1 MHSHSFSFSVSAL
14 VYTCIID
21 FRGGPS
27 RILPYRPSVSSPVSS
42 RSYTET
48 SFHRI
53 YVRFEIL
60 ANCMDLCKS
69 FNRFTDAPASSAT
82 RICYT
87 LVCVSV
93 SVHAHFLRFLSSPLV
108 PHSALSLANTP
119 NHRYWMLHL
128 FDDRHELSNKFFLL
142 VCFIHFTRLLTVTNE
157 NICTVVLE
165 HF

>member
-1 MHSHSFSFSVSAL
+1 MCTVHTGNASASNAPSAMHSHSFSFSVSAL

-27 RILPYRPSVSSPVSS
+27 RILPYRPSSRVSS
-42 RSYTET
+42 RPYTET

-93 SVHAHFLRFLSSPLV
+93 SVHAHFLRFLSSPRPPLR
-108 PHSALSLANTP
+108 PIP
-119 NHRYWMLHL
+119 R
-128 FDDRHELSNKFFLL
+128 
-142 VCFIHFTRLLTVTNE
+142 
-157 NICTVVLE
+157 
-165 HF
+165 

>member
-27 RILPYRPSVSSPVSS
+27 RILPYRPSSPVSS
-42 RSYTET
+42 RPYTET

-69 FNRFTDAPASSAT
+69 FNRFTDAASSAT
-82 RICYT
+82 RICYIT

-93 SVHAHFLRFLSSPLV
+93 SVHAHFRRFLSSSPT
-108 PHSALSLANTP
+108 PPYLANTP